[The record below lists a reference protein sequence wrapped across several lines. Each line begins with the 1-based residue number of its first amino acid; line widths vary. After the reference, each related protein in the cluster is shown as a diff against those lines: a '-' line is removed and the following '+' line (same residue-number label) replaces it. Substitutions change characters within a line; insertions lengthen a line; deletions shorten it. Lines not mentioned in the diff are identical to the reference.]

1 MTGFTVVFGLIV
13 ITLSI
18 ATIATRGTSAR
29 QQPPPKRVLRR
40 RNALT
45 PNPPPPPR
53 TLRRPHKAR
62 QRAYYQRRIRHIQR
76 EHLLFVLFVL
86 RQPTP
91 PAPDV

>member
-1 MTGFTVVFGLIV
+1 MNGFTIVISLIV
-13 ITLSI
+13 IAGSI
-18 ATIATRGTSAR
+18 VVIATRNLPT
-29 QQPPPKRVLRR
+29 RR
-40 RNALT
+40 RQPA
-45 PNPPPPPR
+45 PPPPR

-86 RQPTP
+86 RHSTP

>member
-1 MTGFTVVFGLIV
+1 MNGLTIVISLIV
-13 ITLSI
+13 VALSI

-29 QQPPPKRVLRR
+29 QQPTTKRVLRR
-40 RNALT
+40 NAPT
-45 PNPPPPPR
+45 TDPPPPR

-62 QRAYYQRRIRHIQR
+62 QRAYYQRRIRHMQR

-91 PAPDV
+91 PAPGV

>member
-1 MTGFTVVFGLIV
+1 MTGLQAMGVLILLA
-13 ITLSI
+13 LSI
-18 ATIATRGTSAR
+18 VTIATRNLPT
-29 QQPPPKRVLRR
+29 RR
-40 RNALT
+40 RQPA
-45 PNPPPPPR
+45 PPPPR

-86 RQPTP
+86 RQATP

>member
-1 MTGFTVVFGLIV
+1 MTGFQAVGVLILL
-13 ITLSI
+13 TLSVVVI
-18 ATIATRGTSAR
+18 LTRGTSTR
-29 QQPPPKRVLRR
+29 QRQP
-40 RNALT
+40 T
-45 PNPPPPPR
+45 PPPPR

-76 EHLLFVLFVL
+76 EQLLFVLFML

>member
-1 MTGFTVVFGLIV
+1 MTGFTVVFFLILSA
-13 ITLSI
+13 LSI
-18 ATIATRGTSAR
+18 VVISTRNLPTRR
-29 QQPPPKRVLRR
+29 QP
-40 RNALT
+40 A
-45 PNPPPPPR
+45 PPPPR

-86 RQPTP
+86 RHPTP

>member
-1 MTGFTVVFGLIV
+1 MTGFMVVFFRILSA
-13 ITLSI
+13 LSI
-18 ATIATRGTSAR
+18 VVMATRNLPT
-29 QQPPPKRVLRR
+29 RR
-40 RNALT
+40 RQPA
-45 PNPPPPPR
+45 PPPPR

-86 RQPTP
+86 RQSTP

>member
-1 MTGFTVVFGLIV
+1 MNGFMVMLALIV

-29 QQPPPKRVLRR
+29 QQPTPKRVLHR
-40 RNALT
+40 RNAPT
-45 PNPPPPPR
+45 TDPPPPR

-62 QRAYYQRRIRHIQR
+62 QRAYYQRRIRHMQR

-91 PAPDV
+91 PASDV